1 MWRAS
6 STHDNY
12 MYTLHVY
19 IYSIVLVYIQIVY
32 FIISGLSTMVVLLR
46 LDLYIFTE
54 CMSTDWTV
62 QLPDLLL
69 ILHVYKLIELS
80 NCLTCCSSN
89 KSINWLNCPNCLMCC
104 SSNKSINWL
113 PWSCNKSINWLS
125 WSPGLGL
132 IMYILTT
139 LDFPT
144 HKLTTSVN
152 AKYYYLQTDW
162 TVQLLGLLLIQH
174 VTIAV

>member
-1 MWRAS
+1 MFNIIILS
-6 STHDNY
+6 NTIKKLVKSD
-12 MYTLHVY
+12 
-19 IYSIVLVYIQIVY
+19 YSRDS
-32 FIISGLSTMVVLLR
+32 FIISRHSNFLHITSIFVLFPS
-46 LDLYIFTE
+46 YNINFFTE
-54 CMSTDWTV
+54 CMSTYWTI